1 MLPVFAGVPKLV
13 ECRRPPYPENRS
25 PLVKALRLL
34 GRLLPGDSLKT
45 LVYLNTI
52 EAPRRLL
59 RASLGTFYRMDHVY
73 AVLREFTSA
82 YRGPFSILEFGT
94 SDGYAFTKM
103 LYATRYLRVDDRV
116 VVHTFDSFE
125 GMPAPADARDHDI
138 VAGETWVPGQ
148 FRGRYEELERYCR
161 SRYRNYR
168 IHKGWFEDTLTDALL
183 AQIRAWPPIL
193 VWVDCDYYSSAR
205 TVFERLLFV
214 LPNGCV
220 CYFDELEQLN
230 FGSRFTGE
238 ARLVHEINQGRFGDD
253 VELVLDPRLSL
264 DTRRIYRF
272 IRSGSPLRYERL
284 APLHAAEQVRHR
296 RDDSPLP

>member
-1 MLPVFAGVPKLV
+1 M
-13 ECRRPPYPENRS
+13 
-25 PLVKALRLL
+25 
-34 GRLLPGDSLKT
+34 
-45 LVYLNTI
+45 
-52 EAPRRLL
+52 
-59 RASLGTFYRMDHVY
+59 
-73 AVLREFTSA
+73 FTSLD
-82 YRGPFSILEFGT
+82 YYVSSSNVGT
-94 SDGYAFTKM
+94 SG
-103 LYATRYLRVDDRV
+103 AT
-116 VVHTFDSFE
+116 
-125 GMPAPADARDHDI
+125 AR
-138 VAGETWVPGQ
+138 
-148 FRGRYEELERYCR
+148 
-161 SRYRNYR
+161 
-168 IHKGWFEDTLTDALL
+168 
-183 AQIRAWPPIL
+183 
-193 VWVDCDYYSSAR
+193 DYYSSAR

-220 CYFDELEQLN
+220 CYFDELVQLN